1 MKRTISIEVGKG
13 SLNHNSRKFKARN
26 VDKERTDLNI
36 EFCNENIQD
45 VYHEL
50 FDEALEKYNAKQT
63 RSDRII
69 KDYYEK
75 ISRSKQEKTFHEIII
90 QVGDKFNT
98 NVQSEEG
105 NVAIKILDE
114 YFKGFEKRNPSLR
127 VFSAHIHLDEST
139 PHLHIDFVPF
149 TTGSKRG
156 LETRVSLKQALKN
169 QGFVSEGRGD
179 TEWAKWAQSEKEE
192 LARIMNRYSIEWE
205 QKNTH
210 APHLSVLDY
219 KKQERSKEVELLD
232 EQIKDKQD
240 EFEVVSKRVKNY
252 DKGYEQLRE
261 LDEKLETS
269 QEFQLPEPQGLMTA
283 KAYKTK
289 VVDPFIKK
297 LKDLIRTVLARCYE
311 AWDNYNRLNLMNGK
325 LYRDNEKLSKHNDK
339 LTIENENLKE
349 DVKDFNILKKNF
361 GRKKIEALVDEAKEN
376 LERKN
381 PRSKQK
387 GSR

>member
-50 FDEALEKYNAKQT
+50 FDEALEKYNARQT

-90 QVGDKFNT
+90 QIGDKFNT
-98 NVQSEEG
+98 NVQSQEG
-105 NVAIKILDE
+105 DVAVKILDE
-114 YFKGFEKRNPSLR
+114 YFRGFEKRNPSLR

-156 LETRVSLKQALKN
+156 LETRVSLKQALKS
-169 QGFVSEGRGD
+169 QGFVSDGRGD

-192 LARIMNRYSIEWE
+192 LARIMNRYGIEWE

-240 EFEVVSKRVKNY
+240 EFDVVSKRVKNF
-252 DKGYEQLRE
+252 DKGYKQLSE
-261 LDEKLETS
+261 LNEKLETS

-289 VVDPFIKK
+289 VVDPFVKK
-297 LKDLIRTVLARCYE
+297 LKDLVRTVLAKCYE
-311 AWDNYNRLNLMNGK
+311 AWDNYNRLNLTNAK
-325 LYRDNEKLSKHNDK
+325 LYRENEKLSKCNDK
-339 LTIENENLKE
+339 LTTENKNLKRE
-349 DVKDFNILKKNF
+349 LKDFHLLKEIF
-361 GRKKIEALVDEAKEN
+361 GIEEIGALVNKAKEYKEIKKAKK
-376 LERKN
+376 ERKVY
-381 PRSKQK
+381 R
-387 GSR
+387 

>member
-13 SLNHNSRKFKARN
+13 SLNHNSRKFKASN

-36 EFCNENIQD
+36 EFCNEDIQD

-50 FDEALEKYNAKQT
+50 FDEALEKYNARQT

-98 NVQSEEG
+98 NVQSQEG
-105 NVAIKILDE
+105 DVAVKILDE
-114 YFKGFEKRNPSLR
+114 YFRGFEKRNPSLK

-169 QGFVSEGRGD
+169 QGFVSDGRGD

-192 LARIMNRYSIEWE
+192 LANIMNRYGIEWE

-240 EFEVVSKRVKNY
+240 EFDVVSKRVKNY

-297 LKDLIRTVLARCYE
+297 LKDLIRTVLARAFE
-311 AWDNYNRLNLMNGK
+311 GWDNYSRLNLTNAK
-325 LYRDNEKLSKHNDK
+325 LYRENEKLSKRNDK
-339 LTIENENLKE
+339 LTTENENLKRE
-349 DVKDFNILKKNF
+349 LKDFHLLKDIF
-361 GRKKIEALVDEAKEN
+361 GIEEIGALVNKAKEYK
-376 LERKN
+376 EIK
-381 PRSKQK
+381 KAKKEQK
-387 GSR
+387 VYR